1 MSKQKKKGFTLIEL
15 LAVIVVLAI
24 ILVIAVPKILEVI
37 ENAKLKAYEDSV
49 NLMIK
54 QAHLDYGSKNVT
66 GSKIEYPVSYE
77 YGIDSDGETIQTN
90 EKEVGLLNFKGDKP
104 SEGTIVV
111 DELGKVTV
119 QNLVSKDRK
128 FCAIK
133 GAGEKN
139 ATVGRATELNC
150 IEEPEKK
157 VVDVKPCE
165 LEIDKNDENIMYIDS
180 VEDMYAFSDSVNSGN
195 TYSGKTIKIRNDLD
209 FKGYSEKKNVCG
221 LSSTFEPIGNSSH
234 PFSGKVDGN
243 IKYIKNLTIDKT
255 GNDNVGI
262 FGYVTDTASFVGINL
277 ENITVKGKDYVGGL
291 IGYATESTTKVNEVV
306 GKNLNISGSSY
317 IGGIIGLNG
326 TVSNVIIKSGNV
338 SGHDYIRGVIGH
350 SGNVTNAIV
359 ENIGITYSASNPD
372 TGPIGYNYN
381 SSYYSNKVTLNG
393 NAKTDG
399 LSENATSNINM
410 YEYAGLDTWIGG
422 DNNSTGYYFDYENDN
437 SNNIV
442 LKSVKKNPI
451 TFNLVGEGTKEN
463 PYLIRN
469 MKEWKM
475 VAGMPKKQNKNN
487 ENAYYKIANDIDL
500 SSGQFY
506 MIGSA
511 NDNYFTGKVDG
522 NLSKLYNLN
531 MDIAPADNVG
541 IFGYV
546 TDTASFV
553 GLNLEN
559 ITVKGKDYVGGLIGY
574 ATESATKVNEVVAKN
589 VNVSGTN
596 RYVGGII
603 GYLGTA
609 SNVIIKSGTISG
621 DYYAS
626 PIIGYNGVVS
636 NSIVENA
643 TVTGTYADPI
653 SYSYN
658 SSYYSNKVTLNGEVQ
673 TDGLSENAISNI
685 NMYEYAGL
693 DTWIGGDN
701 NSTGYYF
708 DYESDTSNNIVLKS
722 VKKNPITFNL
732 VGEGTT
738 ANPYLIRNMKEW
750 KMVAGRPNRNVYY
763 KIANDIDLSS
773 GQFYMIGSAGNPF
786 SGKID
791 GNLSKLYNLNMDIAP
806 ADNVGIFGYVGETAS
821 FVGINLE
828 NVTVKG
834 KRNVGGLIGY
844 TPGEATKVNEVVAK
858 NVNVSGTNRYVGG
871 IIGYLGTASNVII
884 KSGTISGDYYASP
897 IIGYNGVV
905 SNSIVENATVT
916 GTYADPISYSY
927 NSSYYSN
934 KVTVNGNAQTSGFD
948 SEYIDD
954 LDYYTNKVETRL
966 NGDKNNT
973 GYYFDYVYSK
983 GGIYLVNK
991 YDKQESD
998 DDTPSSQKN
1007 CKVTYGAEV
1016 KGCYRYTGGTHDG
1029 YKYRSPSSGELD
1041 NGNGAAC
1048 TGTGLSAAFRKK
1060 VYYSC
1065 N

>member
-66 GSKIEYPVSYE
+66 GSKVEYPVSYE
-77 YGIDSDGETIQTN
+77 YGIDTDGETIQTN

-150 IEEPEKK
+150 IEEPEKT

-221 LSSTFEPIGNSSH
+221 LSSTFEPIGNNNH
-234 PFSGKVDGN
+234 PFSGKIDGN
-243 IKYIKNLTIDKT
+243 IKYIKNLTIDKA
-255 GNDNVGI
+255 GSDNVGI
-262 FGYVTDTASFVGINL
+262 FGYVT
-277 ENITVKGKDYVGGL
+277 
-291 IGYATESTTKVNEVV
+291 
-306 GKNLNISGSSY
+306 
-317 IGGIIGLNG
+317 
-326 TVSNVIIKSGNV
+326 
-338 SGHDYIRGVIGH
+338 
-350 SGNVTNAIV
+350 TN
-359 ENIGITYSASNPD
+359 
-372 TGPIGYNYN
+372 
-381 SSYYSNKVTLNG
+381 
-393 NAKTDG
+393 
-399 LSENATSNINM
+399 
-410 YEYAGLDTWIGG
+410 
-422 DNNSTGYYFDYENDN
+422 
-437 SNNIV
+437 
-442 LKSVKKNPI
+442 
-451 TFNLVGEGTKEN
+451 
-463 PYLIRN
+463 
-469 MKEWKM
+469 
-475 VAGMPKKQNKNN
+475 
-487 ENAYYKIANDIDL
+487 
-500 SSGQFY
+500 
-506 MIGSA
+506 
-511 NDNYFTGKVDG
+511 
-522 NLSKLYNLN
+522 
-531 MDIAPADNVG
+531 
-541 IFGYV
+541 
-546 TDTASFV
+546 ASFV

-559 ITVKGKDYVGGLIGY
+559 ITVKGKRNVGSLVGY
-574 ATESATKVNEVVAKN
+574 AQGEATKVNEVVAKN
-589 VNVSGTN
+589 VNVSGTDC
-596 RYVGGII
+596 YIGGII
-603 GYLGTA
+603 GYTGKVT
-609 SNVIIKSGTISG
+609 NVIIKSGTISG
-621 DYYAS
+621 GTFAS
-626 PIIGYNGVVS
+626 PIIGYGGGTS
-636 NSIVENA
+636 NVIVENA
-643 TVTGTYADPI
+643 TVSGTYVNPI

-658 SSYYSNKVTLNGEVQ
+658 SSTSYNSNKVIVNGNAQ
-673 TDGLSENAISNI
+673 TNGLSESATSNI

-693 DTWIGGDN
+693 DTYIGGDN
-701 NSTGYYF
+701 DSTGYYF

-732 VGEGTT
+732 AGEGTKE
-738 ANPYLIRNMKEW
+738 NPYLIRNMKEW
-750 KMVAGRPNRNVYY
+750 KMVSGTPNREVYY
-763 KIANDIDLSS
+763 KLANDIDLNS

-786 SGKID
+786 SGKVD
-791 GNLSKLYNLNMDIAP
+791 GNLSRLYNLNLDIAL
-806 ADNVGIFGYVGETAS
+806 ADNVGIFGYVTTNAS
-821 FVGINLE
+821 FVGLNLE
-828 NVTVKG
+828 NITVKG
-834 KRNVGGLIGY
+834 KRNVGSLVGY
-844 TPGEATKVNEVVAK
+844 AQGEATKVNEVVAK
-858 NVNVSGTNRYVGG
+858 NVNVSGTDCYIGG
-871 IIGYLGTASNVII
+871 IIGYTGKVTNVII
-884 KSGTISGDYYASP
+884 KSGTISGGTFASP
-897 IIGYNGVV
+897 IIGYGGGT
-905 SNSIVENATVT
+905 SNVIVENATVS
-916 GTYADPISYSY
+916 GTYVNPISYSY
-927 NSSYYSN
+927 NSSTSYNSN
-934 KVTVNGNAQTSGFD
+934 KVKVNGNVQTNGFD

-1016 KGCYRYTGGTHDG
+1016 KGCYRYTSGTHDG

-1041 NGNGAAC
+1041 DGNGGAC

-1060 VYYSC
+1060 IYYSC

>member
-37 ENAKLKAYEDSV
+37 ENARLKAYEDSV

-66 GSKIEYPVSYE
+66 GSKTTYPVSYE

-234 PFSGKVDGN
+234 PFSGKIDGN

-262 FGYVTDTASFVGINL
+262 FGYVGETASFVGLNL
-277 ENITVKGKDYVGGL
+277 ENITVKGKSYVGSL
-291 IGYATESTTKVNEVV
+291 VGYAANSSNMTINEVV
-306 GKNLNISGSSY
+306 AKNINISGENNV
-317 IGGIIGLNG
+317 GGIIGYNG
-326 TVSNVIIKSGNV
+326 VISNVIVKGGSVAASSVGAYGIQGWYYNSKLRVKNS
-338 SGHDYIRGVIGH
+338 
-350 SGNVTNAIV
+350 IV
-359 ENIGITYSASNPD
+359 ENVAITVSPGNFA
-372 TGPIGYNYN
+372 GPISYNKDN
-381 SSYYSNKVTLNG
+381 SYYSNKVTVNG
-393 NAKTDG
+393 EVQTNG
-399 LSENATSNINM
+399 LSENAISNINM

-451 TFNLVGEGTKEN
+451 TFNLAGEGTKEN

-469 MKEWKM
+469 IKDWKM
-475 VAGMPKKQNKNN
+475 VAG
-487 ENAYYKIANDIDL
+487 
-500 SSGQFY
+500 
-506 MIGSA
+506 
-511 NDNYFTGKVDG
+511 V
-522 NLSKLYNLN
+522 
-531 MDIAPADNVG
+531 
-541 IFGYV
+541 
-546 TDTASFV
+546 
-553 GLNLEN
+553 
-559 ITVKGKDYVGGLIGY
+559 
-574 ATESATKVNEVVAKN
+574 
-589 VNVSGTN
+589 
-596 RYVGGII
+596 
-603 GYLGTA
+603 
-609 SNVIIKSGTISG
+609 
-621 DYYAS
+621 
-626 PIIGYNGVVS
+626 
-636 NSIVENA
+636 
-643 TVTGTYADPI
+643 
-653 SYSYN
+653 
-658 SSYYSNKVTLNGEVQ
+658 
-673 TDGLSENAISNI
+673 
-685 NMYEYAGL
+685 
-693 DTWIGGDN
+693 
-701 NSTGYYF
+701 
-708 DYESDTSNNIVLKS
+708 
-722 VKKNPITFNL
+722 
-732 VGEGTT
+732 
-738 ANPYLIRNMKEW
+738 
-750 KMVAGRPNRNVYY
+750 PNREVYY
-763 KIANDIDLSS
+763 KVSNDIDLSS
-773 GQFYMIGSAGNPF
+773 GQFYMIGSAGNRF

-791 GNLSKLYNLNMDIAP
+791 GNLSRLYNLNIDIAP
-806 ADNVGIFGYVGETAS
+806 ANNVGIFGYVTGTAS

-828 NVTVKG
+828 NITVKG
-834 KRNVGGLIGY
+834 KGFVGGLIGHASG
-844 TPGEATKVNEVVAK
+844 TGMTVNEVVAK
-858 NVNVSGTNRYVGG
+858 GVKITGVDEYIGG
-871 IIGYLGTASNVII
+871 LIGYYGKVTNVII
-884 KSGTISGDYYASP
+884 KSGTITGNRYMSP
-897 IIGYNGVV
+897 IIGYSGAV
-905 SNSIVENATVT
+905 SNVIVENATVS
-916 GTYADPISYSY
+916 GTYASPISSSY
-927 NSSYYSN
+927 NSSTSYNSN
-934 KVTVNGNAQTSGFD
+934 KVTVNETAQTNGFD
-948 SEYIDD
+948 SDYIDD
-954 LDYYTNKVETRL
+954 LDYYTDKVETSL

-991 YDKQESD
+991 YDKPESD

-1016 KGCYRYTGGTHDG
+1016 KGCYRYTSGTHDG

-1041 NGNGAAC
+1041 DGNGGAC

>member
-37 ENAKLKAYEDSV
+37 ENARLKAYEDSV

-221 LSSTFEPIGNSSH
+221 LSSTFEPIGNSNH
-234 PFSGKVDGN
+234 PFSGKIDGN

-255 GNDNVGI
+255 GSDNVGI
-262 FGYVTDTASFVGINL
+262 FGYTNVASFVGINL
-277 ENITVKGKDYVGGL
+277 ENITIKGKRSVGGL
-291 IGYATESTTKVNEVV
+291 IGHTT
-306 GKNLNISGSSY
+306 
-317 IGGIIGLNG
+317 G
-326 TVSNVIIKSGNV
+326 T
-338 SGHDYIRGVIGH
+338 
-350 SGNVTNAIV
+350 
-359 ENIGITYSASNPD
+359 
-372 TGPIGYNYN
+372 
-381 SSYYSNKVTLNG
+381 
-393 NAKTDG
+393 
-399 LSENATSNINM
+399 
-410 YEYAGLDTWIGG
+410 
-422 DNNSTGYYFDYENDN
+422 
-437 SNNIV
+437 
-442 LKSVKKNPI
+442 
-451 TFNLVGEGTKEN
+451 GT
-463 PYLIRN
+463 
-469 MKEWKM
+469 
-475 VAGMPKKQNKNN
+475 
-487 ENAYYKIANDIDL
+487 
-500 SSGQFY
+500 
-506 MIGSA
+506 
-511 NDNYFTGKVDG
+511 T
-522 NLSKLYNLN
+522 
-531 MDIAPADNVG
+531 
-541 IFGYV
+541 
-546 TDTASFV
+546 
-553 GLNLEN
+553 
-559 ITVKGKDYVGGLIGY
+559 
-574 ATESATKVNEVVAKN
+574 VNEVVAKN
-589 VNVSGTN
+589 INVTGTDS
-596 RYVGGII
+596 YIGGIT
-603 GYLGTA
+603 GYTGKVT
-609 SNVIIKSGTISG
+609 NVIIKSGTISG

-1016 KGCYRYTGGTHDG
+1016 KGCYRYTSGTHDG

-1041 NGNGAAC
+1041 DGNGGAC